1 MDLGLKGRTAL
12 ITGGSK
18 GIGLAIAE
26 MLASE
31 GCKLVLVARNQADLE
46 AAKKKLDAAKA
57 PGVTI
62 HPADLSK
69 EPEARALA
77 AKFPD
82 VDILVNNA
90 GAIRTGSIEE
100 ITDEMWRGYWDLK
113 VFGYI
118 NLTRAYFS
126 LMKKRRKGV
135 IINIIGIAGER
146 LRASYIAGSTGNAS
160 LIAFTR
166 AMGTEAAAN
175 GVRIVGINPGPVMT
189 EKLMLGLRKS
199 AETKYKDPERWQE
212 FIKDMPFGRP
222 IHPHEISSMAA
233 LLASDL
239 QGYTNGTVISI
250 DGGGPPPP
258 R

>member
-18 GIGLAIAE
+18 GIGYAIAE
-26 MLASE
+26 MLAAE
-31 GCKLVLVARNQADLE
+31 GCKLILVARNQADLE
-46 AAKKKLDAAKA
+46 AAKKKLEAASA
-57 PGVTI
+57 PGVVI
-62 HPADLSK
+62 HSADLSK
-69 EPEARALA
+69 EAETRALA

-90 GAIRTGSIEE
+90 GAIRPGSIEE
-100 ITDEMWRGYWDLK
+100 VTDELWRGYWDLK

-118 NLTRAYFS
+118 NLTRAYYS
-126 LMKKRRKGV
+126 LMKARRKGV
-135 IINIIGIAGER
+135 IINIIGVAGER
-146 LRASYIAGSTGNAS
+146 LRSTYIAGSTGNAS

-166 AMGTEAAAN
+166 ALGSESSEHN
-175 GVRIVGINPGPVMT
+175 VRVVGINPGPVLT
-189 EKLMLGLRKS
+189 DKLMLSLRKS
-199 AETKYKDPERWQE
+199 AENKYKDPERWQE

-222 IHPHEISSMAA
+222 IHPYEISSMAA

-239 QGYTNGTVISI
+239 QGYTSGTVITI
-250 DGGGPPPP
+250 DGGGPKAS